1 METKQM
7 TRFFSSAFWA
17 PTVCY
22 IDFCIWKFPNSF
34 SWGLPFGP
42 FWSAK
47 YLNFWD
53 ESCEI
58 RILSRSIRETY
69 TFRKVKDQ
77 VLLFLSSWEP
87 NLSDLMIYDLFGQ
100 NFLFCICIYKC
111 SKLLKKVGTFLQT
124 IYKFQLFFIP
134 VGRTYTAKYLL
145 LLLSLSTWRSVNGS

>member
-1 METKQM
+1 MIFIFVFENCQN
-7 TRFFSSAFWA
+7 SSPQGPPLVHYGIRNTEFWN
-17 PTVCY
+17 
-22 IDFCIWKFPNSF
+22 WKF
-34 SWGLPFGP
+34 
-42 FWSAK
+42 
-47 YLNFWD
+47 WD
-53 ESCEI
+53 
-58 RILSRSIRETY
+58 RIMSRSIQETHAL
-69 TFRKVKDQ
+69 RNVKNQ

-134 VGRTYTAKYLL
+134 AGRTYTAKYLL

>member
-1 METKQM
+1 MNPNELCLWYSFLYLKIVKIHLHHRVPLWSIM
-7 TRFFSSAFWA
+7 VSEIPEFWN
-17 PTVCY
+17 
-22 IDFCIWKFPNSF
+22 WKF
-34 SWGLPFGP
+34 
-42 FWSAK
+42 
-47 YLNFWD
+47 WD
-53 ESCEI
+53 
-58 RILSRSIRETY
+58 RIMSRSIQETHAL
-69 TFRKVKDQ
+69 RNVKNQ